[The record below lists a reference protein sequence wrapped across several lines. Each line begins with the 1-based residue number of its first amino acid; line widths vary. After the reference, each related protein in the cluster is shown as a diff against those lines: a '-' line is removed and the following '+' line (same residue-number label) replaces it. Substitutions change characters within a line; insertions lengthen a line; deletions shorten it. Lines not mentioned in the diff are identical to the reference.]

1 MNAEDVK
8 YLTKERVKM
17 YDAQDLA
24 KAQSDLLVTIA
35 YQKGYDR
42 AIEDMRAKIEPVKI
56 CNPKGLRGKWGQV

>member
-35 YQKGYDR
+35 YQKGYSR
-42 AIEDMRAKIEPVKI
+42 AIEDMKAEVNPVTI
-56 CNPKGLRGKWGQV
+56 CNPKGFRGRWPA